1 MGRRRKWALL
11 SLLVV
16 ILLAFFCIK
25 KYCVI
30 KEIEVEGNKRA
41 TADEIKDY
49 IFDKSYDVNTLVFW
63 IKSKFEKKKSIPF
76 VATYDIDM
84 VSSTKVKIT
93 IYEKDIVGYMQY
105 MGSYIYFDK
114 DGIIVESSS
123 ELIEDVPLITG
134 LNFDSFVLNEKL
146 PVNNED
152 VFNMILDLTQNIRKY
167 KLMVDKI
174 YISEEFEST
183 LYIGDV
189 KVLLGSSDDINQKLS
204 DLSDM
209 SDKLEGKS
217 GTLDMKEV
225 DRDGQGYAMKVK

>member
-1 MGRRRKWALL
+1 MSRRRKIALF
-11 SLLVV
+11 SMLVFV
-16 ILLAFFCIK
+16 LLAFFCVK
-25 KYCVI
+25 KFCVI

-49 IFDKSYDVNTLVFW
+49 IFDKSYDTNTLVFF

-84 VSSTKVKIT
+84 LSSTKVKVT

-114 DGIIVESSS
+114 DGIVVESSS

-146 PVNNED
+146 PVYNEE

-167 KLMVDKI
+167 KLLVDKI

-183 LYIGDV
+183 LYIGNV

-209 SDKLEGKS
+209 YEKIKDRS

-225 DRDGQGYAMKVK
+225 DKDGQGYAMKVK

>member
-1 MGRRRKWALL
+1 MSRRRKLALI
-11 SLLVV
+11 SLFVC
-16 ILLAFFCIK
+16 ILAGFFCIK
-25 KYCVI
+25 NFFVI
-30 KEIEVEGNKRA
+30 KEIEVEGNNRA
-41 TADEIKDY
+41 TAEEIKDY
-49 IFDKSYDVNTLVFW
+49 IFDKSYDVNTLVFY

-84 VSSTKVKIT
+84 VSSTQVKIT
-93 IYEKDIVGYMQY
+93 IYEKDIVGYLQY

-146 PVNNED
+146 PVYNKD

-167 KLMVDKI
+167 KLTVDKI
-174 YISEEFEST
+174 YISEEEEST
-183 LYIGDV
+183 VYIGDV
-189 KVLLGSSDDINQKLS
+189 KVLLGSSDDLNQKLS

-209 SDKLEGKS
+209 YSKLKGKS

-225 DRDGQGYAMKVK
+225 DKDGQGYAMKVK